1 MDGDQPAHAIPQGGV
16 AAGQRRFS
24 RQTAESQSS
33 ISRIFEEEGERRQT
47 ENKMEDWERRGGAC
61 FRIIYTML
69 ILRFTFN
76 AHRERGP
83 VMQHGR
89 TPPAW
94 PPPRDVGA
102 ACPTEHA
109 RFSGALVVTTTG
121 SRRGVPPGQPEWTA
135 P

>member
-1 MDGDQPAHAIPQGGV
+1 ME
-16 AAGQRRFS
+16 
-24 RQTAESQSS
+24 AERERERES
-33 ISRIFEEEGERRQT
+33 FYMEE
-47 ENKMEDWERRGGAC
+47 WERRGGAC

-89 TPPAW
+89 TP